1 MADIPEKREFK
12 KFDLL
17 VPTLDE
23 QGPTHVFES
32 DLQAWLDENQDMRP
46 EGSGPNFEW
55 TIGDEAAAVGN
66 LERAQ
71 ELAKNDESGEMQAR
85 LDEFPMDVL
94 ADMLGDDGYDFSP
107 EGAEARQQAYDA
119 SIQEVLDRVHPID
132 TDRETWESLGETVD
146 DGTMLTPEEA
156 REMLTEYQKSQDAEE
171 ASTPETS
178 SRQYP
183 NKMNRTITHP
193 DGFVEFDQHVF
204 EDPERD
210 KIMGNTWQALRR
222 LSAKRAFEQ
231 EEAKR
236 KGRQDPA
243 STLGPSMTE

>member
-1 MADIPEKREFK
+1 MADT
-12 KFDLL
+12 L

-23 QGPTHVFES
+23 QGPTHVFEG

-107 EGAEARQQAYDA
+107 EGERARKLEKMEEREEILADMGPFESVMPEATDEERAFNLEQIKDTMQQ
-119 SIQEVLDRVHPID
+119 IED
-132 TDRETWESLGETVD
+132 T
-146 DGTMLTPEEA
+146 EEA
-156 REMLTEYQKSQDAEE
+156 P
-171 ASTPETS
+171 TPETS

-183 NKMNRTITHP
+183 NELSRTVTRP
-193 DGFVEFDQHVF
+193 DGFVEFDEEVF
-204 EDPERD
+204 PDPERD
-210 KIMGNTWQALRR
+210 RVGGNF
-222 LSAKRAFEQ
+222 RAFREGVARRALEK

-236 KGRQDPA
+236 KGKQDPA